1 MKKTSG
7 KGESIITQVTET
19 TLMDSTTGEVLQMR
33 REEKRKVSREPDFI
47 KLYLNN
53 IMLLNSVPQQKTDVL
68 YLLLTRMNY
77 KNEIVL
83 VSGIKKE
90 MAEEL
95 NCSLATIDKSLS
107 LLVDKGVLKRKDRG
121 IYIANPHLFG
131 RGQWTEIEQL
141 RLSLEFTKNYT
152 KIGGFVKKKEIE
164 NNDTDNKL
172 LDA

>member
-1 MKKTSG
+1 MKN
-7 KGESIITQVTET
+7 KGDSVITMVTET
-19 TLMDSTTGEVLQMR
+19 SIVDGSSGQLLQMR

-141 RLSLEFTKNYT
+141 RLQLEFTKDYT
-152 KIGGFVKKKEIE
+152 KIGGFVKRKEMD
-164 NNDTDNKL
+164 NDDTDSKFL
-172 LDA
+172 GT